1 MEPAFVTLLMGVIL
15 GYLAQRSRMCFIGG
29 LRDFI
34 LVRDKELLKG
44 VAAFFVTAW
53 LAFSVAGYFGWLD
66 LQAPEFQGSNPP
78 ARPMVVDNGST
89 ESNLELARV
98 TAMNV
103 TPEASLKSPPAKPST
118 SILDL
123 GWPILALTITA
134 GVVIGLFSTLANGCP
149 TRQHVLAAQGMK
161 DSLFYLAGFYL
172 GVIFYY
178 VITKPLLSFLI

>member
-1 MEPAFVTLLMGVIL
+1 MGPALVTLLMGVIL

-66 LQAPEFQGSNPP
+66 LQAPEFQGSNST
-78 ARPMVVDNGST
+78 ASNGST
-89 ESNLELARV
+89 ESNPELARV
-98 TAMNV
+98 TDWDV
-103 TPEASLKSPPAKPST
+103 TTEVTLKSPPARPST
-118 SILDL
+118 SILNL
-123 GWPILALTITA
+123 GWPILALTIVA

-149 TRQHVLAAQGMK
+149 TRQHVLAAQGRQ

-178 VITKPLLSFLI
+178 TITKPLLSFFI

>member
-1 MEPAFVTLLMGVIL
+1 MEPALVTLLMGVIL

-78 ARPMVVDNGST
+78 AWPVGVDNGST
-89 ESNLELARV
+89 ESNLGLARV
-98 TAMNV
+98 TDLEVITENPV
-103 TPEASLKSPPAKPST
+103 KSPARPST

-178 VITKPLLSFLI
+178 IITKPLLSFLI

>member
-1 MEPAFVTLLMGVIL
+1 MGPALVTLLMGVIL

-53 LAFSVAGYFGWLD
+53 LAFSAAGYFGWLD
-66 LQAPEFQGSNPP
+66 LQAPEFQGSNSTAGPT
-78 ARPMVVDNGST
+78 VDKDSIET
-89 ESNLELARV
+89 NLELARV
-98 TAMNV
+98 TDLDVITESPLM
-103 TPEASLKSPPAKPST
+103 SPPARPST
-118 SILDL
+118 SILNL
-123 GWPILALTITA
+123 GWPILALTIAA

-149 TRQHVLAAQGMK
+149 TRQHVLAAQGMQ
-161 DSLFYLAGFYL
+161 DSLFYLVGFYL

-178 VITKPLLSFLI
+178 TITKPLLSFFI

>member
-1 MEPAFVTLLMGVIL
+1 MEPALVTLLMGVIL

-29 LRDFI
+29 LRDFM

-66 LQAPEFQGSNPP
+66 LQAPEFQGSN
-78 ARPMVVDNGST
+78 ATAGSMVDNGST
-89 ESNLELARV
+89 ESNLGLARV
-98 TAMNV
+98 TAMEV
-103 TPEASLKSPPAKPST
+103 TPEASLKSPPARPST
-118 SILDL
+118 SILNL
-123 GWPILALTITA
+123 GWPILVLTIAA

-172 GVIFYY
+172 GVIFFY